1 MRKLSW
7 AGLTDVGKKRTENE
21 DAFVVDPELGLFVVC
36 DGMGGHASGEVASA
50 MTTEEMHVFFQARY
64 DGDRSLPYQG
74 EPGATVSELV
84 ISNSIQ
90 HANDKVYIAGMRDSK
105 LEGMGTTVVALME
118 SPDAEDKLILAH
130 VGDSRIYRFRQ
141 GRLEQVTRDHSLL
154 NHKIDLGELKS
165 QDEIDNFKHG
175 NVIVRAVGLKDYVR
189 PETSIHER
197 MTGDIY
203 VLCSDGLSDMVDDWS
218 IENVLEAN
226 QDDLEEAS
234 RILIRMANDRGG
246 KDNITA
252 VIVRVDDD
260 PEPAQDVD
268 ALADTGEWEGYDP
281 NEVQQIYA
289 RRVERTEPNFK
300 AVEVPDADATSQVQ
314 AFKDYDAEDDDKT
327 APHAPVFAWQ
337 DEEEEEDPP
346 PVPATK
352 PMSRPTPPAARPAPV
367 AAARA
372 PIAPAE
378 QRRRIQPTEE
388 LPSIIVDDDD
398 DPSVVVDDRGGYK
411 R

>member
-84 ISNSIQ
+84 ISNAIQ

-105 LEGMGTTVVALME
+105 LEGMGTTVVAMME
-118 SPDAEDKLILAH
+118 SPDADDKLIIAH

-197 MTGDIY
+197 VAGDIY

-218 IENVLEAN
+218 IENVIEAN

-260 PEPAQDVD
+260 PEPDVD
-268 ALADTGEWEGYDP
+268 ALADTGEWEGYGAEDA
-281 NEVQQIYA
+281 QQHYA
-289 RRVERTEPNFK
+289 RRVERTEPNFQ
-300 AVEVPDADATSQVQ
+300 AVVEPEDATGQVQ
-314 AFKDYDAEDDDKT
+314 VFKDFDTEDNDRT

-337 DEEEEEDPP
+337 DEEEDEDEPP
-346 PVPATK
+346 TLIPATK
-352 PMSRPTPPAARPAPV
+352 PMGRPSPAAPRQQPAQQKAAPARPAP
-367 AAARA
+367 AD
-372 PIAPAE
+372 
-378 QRRRIQPTEE
+378 QRRRTQPTEE
-388 LPSIIVDDDD
+388 LPSIIVDDDE
-398 DPSVVVDDRGGYK
+398 PSVIVDDRGYGK